1 MVRFFQNQ
9 ESKVVMRR
17 MAKMKKEAHMGTKVF
32 METLGLK
39 KIQL

>member
-1 MVRFFQNQ
+1 
-9 ESKVVMRR
+9 MRR
-17 MAKMKKEAHMGTKVF
+17 MAKMKNEAHMGTKVF